1 MKKSLSVLLILLL
14 VFALVACGDTEKPDS
29 VSPPLEQD
37 NVSESSA
44 SESGGTDDAQQMP
57 TSDIEEPTTTE
68 SSAQP
73 DNQEIPTISIQVGNT
88 SFTATLYDNDSTR
101 ALLEQMPMTLDMSD
115 MNGNEKY
122 YYFTDS
128 IPSDSEHIGDIHAG
142 DLMLYG
148 SDCLVLFYE
157 SFSTSYSYTR
167 LGYTEDISG
176 LIEALG
182 QGDVQVTFAIGE

>member
-14 VFALVACGDTEKPDS
+14 VFALAACGDADRPES

-37 NVSESSA
+37 NISESSS
-44 SESGGTDDAQQMP
+44 SESSGENAEQKSP
-57 TSDIEEPTTTE
+57 VSDLEEPITTE
-68 SSAQP
+68 SSTPP
-73 DNQEIPTISIQVGNT
+73 DNQAIPTISIQVGDS

-101 ALLEQMPMTLDMSD
+101 ALLAQMPMTLDMSD
-115 MNGNEKY
+115 MNRNEKY
-122 YYFTDS
+122 YFFSNNFPTDS
-128 IPSDSEHIGDIHAG
+128 ERGGDIRTG

-167 LGYTEDISG
+167 LGYVENASG
-176 LIEALG
+176 LANALG
-182 QGDVQVTFAIGE
+182 EGNVQVTFAVVE